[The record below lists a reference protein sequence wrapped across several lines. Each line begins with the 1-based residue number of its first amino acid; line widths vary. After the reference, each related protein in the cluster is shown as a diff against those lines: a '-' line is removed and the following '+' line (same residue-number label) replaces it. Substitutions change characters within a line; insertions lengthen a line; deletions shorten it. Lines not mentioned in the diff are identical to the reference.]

1 MARKKSWVDL
11 ATNRLYIPRPGL
23 LGKYVLKIS
32 GKNNTKRFF
41 STVPGKAAV
50 PPPTSR
56 SGHRMV
62 LLKRHLVLFGGF
74 HDNLDKCTYFNDVHV
89 FSLEERYINDTLR
102 LFSLTHSR
110 HFGFFKSTQKTT
122 TECF

>member
-1 MARKKSWVDL
+1 MDL
-11 ATNRLYIPRPGL
+11 LIIQN
-23 LGKYVLKIS
+23 V
-32 GKNNTKRFF
+32 F

-89 FSLEERYINDTLR
+89 FSLEERYMIFYDFFHLLIT
-102 LFSLTHSR
+102 
-110 HFGFFKSTQKTT
+110 HFGVFKYTKTKEKKMFLRISTLVFKKRSIQKK
-122 TECF
+122 